1 MKTTVP
7 APYGHVHVTLE
18 SADKLHVLHPKAII
32 AYQGLPHLREDRFMD
47 LAGLYRKRKW
57 IRSLLSGPSEFVLG
71 LPPGCSLESVQIEK
85 DSDLLFDLRHIIF
98 FSDGMQLK
106 PKIQKMKNAWITRE
120 FVRMRFTGPGTLGV
134 ITAGDVKAIQLQK
147 DRPLYVEAGALI
159 AYPEHASIKLSVYG
173 NQLASQ
179 HMQVQW
185 EIIGSGPVLIQTGS
199 HDAELM
205 QQLQSNGGFIKRV
218 LRELLPFGGVYIK

>member
-1 MKTTVP
+1 MNVTVP
-7 APYGHVHVTLE
+7 AQYGHVHVTLDE
-18 SADKLHVLHPKAII
+18 ADKLHVLHPKAII

-47 LAGLYRKRKW
+47 LAGLYRKKKW
-57 IRSLLSGPSEFVLG
+57 IRSLLAGPSEFVLG
-71 LPPGCSLESVQIEK
+71 LPPGCSLETVEIDK

-106 PKIQKMKNAWITRE
+106 AKIQKMKNAWITRE
-120 FVRMRFTGPGTLGV
+120 FVRMRFSGPGTLGV
-134 ITAGDVKAIQLQK
+134 ITAGDVKAIQLHK
-147 DRPLYVEAGALI
+147 DRPLYVEAGALV

-185 EIIGSGPVLIQTGS
+185 EITGSGPVLIQTGS
-199 HDAELM
+199 HDADLV
-205 QQLQSNGGFIKRV
+205 QQLQSSGGIVKRV